1 MRRGSV
7 WEFRCTTDVIT
18 NEVDNDRF
26 RYYEFENKKMF
37 VMFDRRFLMNV
48 LCFLIVNDS
57 GDQNIGTGSLK
68 YWNRQLH
75 WIRQLR

>member
-37 VMFDRRFLMNV
+37 LM
-48 LCFLIVNDS
+48 LIVDF
-57 GDQNIGTGSLK
+57 
-68 YWNRQLH
+68 
-75 WIRQLR
+75 